1 MADKNEKIS
10 EFISLSEAMASSTA
24 EKLGINNT
32 PPDEIIEVMKLTAK
46 AVFDPV
52 RRFFG
57 CRIAVTSF
65 FRCTALNDVLNK
77 NPAILATKKSQ
88 HTLGEAMDINARV
101 FGKVTNKEVFDYIRY
116 NLTFDQLIWE
126 DGTDENPDWVHVS
139 FKSGETKTNR
149 MQVLRKQRVDG
160 KTGYYKM

>member
-24 EKLGINNT
+24 EKLGINNM
-32 PPDEIIEVMKLTAK
+32 PPYEIIEVMKLTAK

-52 RRFFG
+52 RTFFN

-65 FRCTALNDVLNK
+65 FRCAALNDVLNK
-77 NPAILATKKSQ
+77 NPVILATKKSQ
-88 HTLGEAMDINARV
+88 HTLGEAMDINASV
-101 FGKVTNKEVFDYIRY
+101 FGRVTNKQIFDYIRA
-116 NLTFDQLIWE
+116 NLVFDQLIWE
-126 DGTDENPDWVHVS
+126 DGTDEDPAWVHVS
-139 FKSGETKTNR
+139 YKGGEGKTNR